1 MGTGAARRGRAVSGD
16 GVEIAYWSGGSGP
29 PLVLVHGALGDHS
42 RWDALL
48 PHLEPHV
55 TVHAM
60 DRRGRGGSGD
70 RPDYSLEREA
80 EDVAAVVDA
89 VAESSG
95 TSVDVYCSSFG
106 GLCAFGAAP
115 LTTNIGRLA
124 LYEAWPPV
132 DPAAFA
138 PPVDLVE
145 RMEDELA
152 EGDPEAALELAY
164 RELVGLTEEELAG
177 VRTQPSWSARVA
189 AAHTIPREQRTFA
202 STAFDHAQAAAISVP
217 TLLLV
222 GSESL
227 AWRPEAETV
236 ANALPDA
243 RIVELE
249 DQGHVADLFAPEA
262 VAEPLLAFLLG
273 G

>member
-1 MGTGAARRGRAVSGD
+1 MGAAERRRAVSAD
-16 GVEIAYWSGGSGP
+16 GVEIAYWSSGEGP
-29 PLVLVHGALGDHS
+29 PLVLVHGGLGDHR
-42 RWDALL
+42 RWDVLR

-70 RPDYSLEREA
+70 RPDYRLERES

-95 TSVDVYCSSFG
+95 SAVDVYCSSFG

-115 LTTNIGRLA
+115 LTTNIRRLA

-138 PPVDLVE
+138 PPDGVVE

-152 EGDPEAALELAY
+152 DGDAEAALVLAY
-164 RELVGLTEEELAG
+164 RELVGLTEAELAD
-177 VRTQPSWSARVA
+177 VRAQPSWPARVA
-189 AAHTIPREQRTFA
+189 AAHTIPREERAFA
-202 STAFDHAQAAAISVP
+202 SAAFDREQAAAVTVP

-222 GSESL
+222 GTESP
-227 AWRPEAETV
+227 AWGPEAQTV
-236 ANALPDA
+236 ASALPDA
-243 RIVELE
+243 RIVHL
-249 DQGHVADLFAPEA
+249 DGQGHVADLLAPEA

-273 G
+273 R